1 MQQHWVGETR
11 RHGITLLE
19 ILLVVAIVALIASLA
34 MPNLLRTFAAHT
46 IDKSADIVRSEMGR
60 ARVKAIRS
68 GKIYAFVY
76 NLGQSQM
83 AVRPFDALVQAGSI
97 DHFTSTGTADRRSSH
112 LDYSG
117 ENLPR
122 GIRFAAGSAVADVR
136 SEYVTEEVGGTSG
149 KMTPILFYPDGSS
162 QNAKIVLTNE
172 AGDAVQIILRG
183 LTGSARVARL
193 DSR

>member
-1 MQQHWVGETR
+1 MQQHRVDESR
-11 RHGITLLE
+11 RHGTTLLE

-34 MPNLLRTFAAHT
+34 MPNLLRTFVAHT
-46 IDKSADIVRSEMGR
+46 LDKSADIVRSEMGR

-68 GKIYAFVY
+68 GKIHAFVY

-83 AVRPFDALVQAGSI
+83 AVRQFDELVLAGTI
-97 DHFTSTGTADRRSSH
+97 DHFVSTGSSDRRSSD

-122 GIRFAAGSAVADVR
+122 GIRFAAGMAVADAR
-136 SEYVTEEVGGTSG
+136 SAFAAEEAGSATG

-162 QNAKIVLTNE
+162 QDAQIVLVNE